1 MKTRP
6 ETTAK
11 KEDIR
16 YNLPDVT
23 ANMSYDLLAGVLAGA
38 AMGNDVNISE
48 ANEARGTQID
58 KCLEGLIEKARKGD
72 IDGVNHEFQY
82 LIKNNPLLI
91 MLENLARVQTQRYH
105 QQPVNMTRLVPFSY
119 YLKKWHIEK
128 ICKSAWE
135 NELVDKTIK
144 SYKKGIDFNSPEA
157 LQRLI
162 SHTQNRVLA
171 KQLEMEKP
179 HSPHLFS
186 SLFKKPAEQKINQTD
201 ADVTQ
206 TIVCKN

>member
-1 MKTRP
+1 MNSRSKATV
-6 ETTAK
+6 K
-11 KEDIR
+11 KEDIL
-16 YNLPDVT
+16 YHLPDVT
-23 ANMSYDLLAGVLAGA
+23 ADMSYDLLSGVLAGA

-58 KCLEGLIEKARKGD
+58 KSLKGLIEKARKGD

-105 QQPVNMTRLVPFSY
+105 KQPVNLTRLVPFSY
-119 YLKKWHIEK
+119 YSKKWHIEK
-128 ICKSAWE
+128 ICKSTWE
-135 NELVDKTIK
+135 RELVDMTIK
-144 SYKKGIDFNSPEA
+144 NYKTGIDFNSPEE
-157 LQRLI
+157 LRRLI
-162 SHTQNRVLA
+162 SHTKNRFLA

-179 HSPHLFS
+179 HSPHLTS

-201 ADVTQ
+201 ADLTL
-206 TIVCKN
+206 TPACKN